1 MTATLQCEVCGSAYL
16 PSYVGPSFD
25 TSGPKQARTRYC
37 SWPCRQKAE
46 KARKAAQSAARY
58 QKKGPFVPK
67 AIDPDILAVIRQA
80 AAAGRSLLQIKDS
93 LDRLDIRNQLGR
105 QFSVTQL
112 KRIVA
117 GENE

>member
-1 MTATLQCEVCGSAYL
+1 MQTTLKCEICGTDYL

-25 TSGPKQARTRYC
+25 TSGPKQVRTRYC

-46 KARKAAQSAARY
+46 KARKAAEGAARY

-67 AIDPDILAVIRQA
+67 PIEPDILTVIRQA
-80 AAAGRSLLQIKDS
+80 AAAGRSLIEIKDS
-93 LDRLDIRNQLGR
+93 MDRLDIRNQLGR
-105 QFSVTQL
+105 LFSVTQL